1 MLRRWTAAFG
11 ATVVAVVVL
20 TGCSSPQT
28 PAGPS
33 TVQRGIADSRC
44 TNTGTELVKL
54 PSSNS
59 EEPTLALPKPPGW
72 TFSTADNSPS
82 VRGTMS
88 DPGLKAHDY
97 VPSFV
102 VSLADVT
109 GDAST
114 PQQALDTERAGFAQK
129 VGAIQTDTPGTVCG
143 YPGKTIT
150 YTFEG
155 RQGTTLMVAAKD
167 RHNKIWI
174 AKVSTQTT
182 EPDNPDFMKAKQVI
196 LGGFQFSLPAV

>member
-1 MLRRWTAAFG
+1 M
-11 ATVVAVVVL
+11 
-20 TGCSSPQT
+20 
-28 PAGPS
+28 
-33 TVQRGIADSRC
+33 ADAEAMD
-44 TNTGTELVKL
+44 G
-54 PSSNS
+54 
-59 EEPTLALPKPPGW
+59 G
-72 TFSTADNSPS
+72 
-82 VRGTMS
+82 VRGDGCGGCRSHRVFVTS
-88 DPGLKAHDY
+88 DACQSIHSPKGKTHDY